1 MERSSTRKHL
11 IISWGL
17 LMILFIPLI
26 ATLAYSLS
34 TTWGAT
40 IVPDGITF
48 KWYGD
53 LFSEKRFL
61 EALGRSI
68 NISMMSLSISTL
80 VTVPAVL
87 VVYYY
92 FPKWLKVMDILS
104 IIPFTV
110 PGVVM
115 VVGFLKIYSSGPL
128 ILVGTKWILIGAH
141 FTLIFP
147 FLYRGIKNSL
157 EGINIRELIEAA
169 NMLGASNFQ
178 GFKMVIIPNLNKG
191 FIAALLLSFSL
202 VFGEFLYSNMLA
214 GGSYETI
221 QVYLFNMKGKSGH
234 FTGAIVITYFLFILI
249 ATIGAFKLNNI
260 IKKEK

>member
-1 MERSSTRKHL
+1 MEIRSTRKHL

-17 LMILFIPLI
+17 LTLLFVPLI
-26 ATLAYSLS
+26 AILVYSLS
-34 TTWGAT
+34 SNWGAT
-40 IVPDGITF
+40 ILPDGISF
-48 KWYGD
+48 QWYRN

-68 NISMMSLSISTL
+68 NISFMSLSISTL
-80 VTVPAVL
+80 IIVPAVL
-87 VVYYY
+87 VIYYY
-92 FPKWLKVMDILS
+92 FPKMLKFMDILS
-104 IIPFTV
+104 IMPFTV

-115 VVGFLKIYSSGPL
+115 VVGFLKVYSSGPL
-128 ILVGTKWILIGAH
+128 ILTGTKWILIGAH

-157 EGINIRELIEAA
+157 DGINIKELIEAA

-191 FIAALLLSFSL
+191 FVAALLLSFSL
-202 VFGEFLYSNMLA
+202 LFGEFLYSNMLA

-234 FTGAIVITYFLFILI
+234 FTGAIIVTYFVFILMT
-249 ATIGAFKLNNI
+249 TIGAFKLNNI